1 MITLTTQVKLIIAA
15 VLLVA
20 VALGAYLFGVRTT
33 QPVRENIEPVGS
45 QSQPDGSVI
54 LARAPAASAPADATP
69 RQTIPK
75 GAKVERVISATIKP
89 RAVLKIPTAGAESA
103 PAATECPP
111 VRIDL
116 SLIREGDQRRIIASS
131 PDGDVVAGLDVPL
144 EAGTIPTTHP
154 WSAGLSYGTDRTPG
168 VYVERDLGRIRV
180 GAEAIRQEAGTVQG
194 RVRLGWNW

>member
-1 MITLTTQVKLIIAA
+1 MTTLTTQIKLIIAA
-15 VLLVA
+15 VLLAA

-33 QPVRENIEPVGS
+33 QPVVERIEPAAS
-45 QSQPDGSVI
+45 QSQADGSLV
-54 LARAPAASAPADATP
+54 LGVKPAASAPADAVP
-69 RQTIPK
+69 KQAIPK
-75 GAKVERVISATIKP
+75 GATVERVISATIKP
-89 RAVLKIPTAGAESA
+89 RSVLKIPTAGAESA

-111 VRIDL
+111 VRVDL
-116 SLIREGDQRRIIASS
+116 SMIREGDQRRIIASS

-144 EAGTIPTTHP
+144 EAGTIPISHP

-180 GAEAIRQEAGTVQG
+180 GAEAIRQEVGTVQG